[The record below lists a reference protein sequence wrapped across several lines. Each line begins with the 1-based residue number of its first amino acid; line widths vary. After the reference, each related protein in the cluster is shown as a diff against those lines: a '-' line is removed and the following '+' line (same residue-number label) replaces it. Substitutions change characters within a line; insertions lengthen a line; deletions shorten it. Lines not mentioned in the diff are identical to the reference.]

1 MIKNGIGLLG
11 GSFNPVH
18 NGHLRMAIQAAEALC
33 LDRVDLVPAKSP
45 PHKSDRGLLPFDFR
59 VKMLQK
65 SIQGRSFMRVSDVE
79 GKREGPSYTVDTL
92 RGYREKEPESRI
104 VFILGANDLLALCE
118 WHRWKEIFSLADIAV
133 VERKGIAGPL
143 IEDFLQENFPW
154 SLRRKKSGIW
164 LVGESTVRLVSMPR
178 MDLSSSLLRG
188 MWLSGEKLDFMLPD
202 SVLDFLRDNRDMV
215 DRVWSEQ
222 TDP

>member
-1 MIKNGIGLLG
+1 MRQERIGLLG

-18 NGHLRMAIQAAEALC
+18 NGHLRMAVQVFQDLS

-45 PHKSDRGLLPFDFR
+45 PHKNISGLLPFDFR
-59 VKMLQK
+59 LQMLQK
-65 SIQGRSFMRVSDVE
+65 CIQGREFMRVSDVE

-92 RGYREKEPESRI
+92 RGYREKEPGSRI

-133 VERKGIAGPL
+133 VERKGLAGPG
-143 IEDFLQENFPW
+143 IEDFLQENFPR
-154 SLRRKKSGIW
+154 SLRRKKSGTW
-164 LVGESTVRLVSMPR
+164 LAAESTVRLVSMPR

-188 MWLSGEKLDFMLPD
+188 MWLSGDKLDFLLPD
-202 SVLDFLRDNRDMV
+202 PVLDFLRDNREMV

-222 TDP
+222 AG